1 MAVVVQE
8 MVSAE
13 SAGVMF
19 TCDPVAAN
27 PSGIFI
33 TANFG
38 LGESVVSA
46 MADPD
51 TFSFRRKGSTVEL
64 VSKAVSFRPS
74 MRSDLNVR
82 LGADMNA
89 QLESGT
95 HSCQLYI

>member
-19 TCDPVAAN
+19 TCDPVTSD

-46 MADPD
+46 AADPD
-51 TFSFRRKGSTVEL
+51 TYSFKKRNGNEIKLVAKTV
-64 VSKAVSFRPS
+64 R
-74 MRSDLNVR
+74 
-82 LGADMNA
+82 
-89 QLESGT
+89 
-95 HSCQLYI
+95 

>member
-13 SAGVMF
+13 SSGVMF
-19 TCDPVAAN
+19 TCDPVTQN

-46 MADPD
+46 TADPD
-51 TFSFRRKGSTVEL
+51 TYSLHRQQGKVVLKAKTVSAL
-64 VSKAVSFRPS
+64 RVQKQTIS
-74 MRSDLNVR
+74 
-82 LGADMNA
+82 
-89 QLESGT
+89 
-95 HSCQLYI
+95 

>member
-19 TCDPVAAN
+19 TCNPVTSH
-27 PSGIFI
+27 PLGIFI

-46 MADPD
+46 TADPD
-51 TFSFRRKGSTVEL
+51 TYSFRRSGADIILEG
-64 VSKAVSFRPS
+64 KAV
-74 MRSDLNVR
+74 R
-82 LGADMNA
+82 L
-89 QLESGT
+89 
-95 HSCQLYI
+95 

>member
-19 TCDPVAAN
+19 TCDPVTSD
-27 PSGIFI
+27 PSYIFI

-46 MADPD
+46 TADPD
-51 TFSFRRKGSTVEL
+51 TYSLNRQSGKVILSAKTVRILEEDDTQSDIICHCVLIHYIVRRHV
-64 VSKAVSFRPS
+64 
-74 MRSDLNVR
+74 
-82 LGADMNA
+82 
-89 QLESGT
+89 
-95 HSCQLYI
+95 C